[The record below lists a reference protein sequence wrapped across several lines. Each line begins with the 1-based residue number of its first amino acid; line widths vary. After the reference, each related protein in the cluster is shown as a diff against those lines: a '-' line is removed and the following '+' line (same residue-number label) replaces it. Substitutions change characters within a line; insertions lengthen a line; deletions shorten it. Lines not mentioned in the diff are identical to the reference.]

1 MFNPHLFFSSH
12 QLLLFCTKGKGDRMK
27 LSKYLNIKLNIVH
40 DFTCQNLV
48 QFCSFQNRIRTL
60 SYSIVLC
67 YDSEQGMGWV
77 RVSVCQCVVPGQ
89 NLMAN
94 DQSSTKY
101 NLASNYFL

>member
-1 MFNPHLFFSSH
+1 
-12 QLLLFCTKGKGDRMK
+12 MK

-60 SYSIVLC
+60 SSSIVLC

-77 RVSVCQCVVPGQ
+77 HVSVCQCVVPGQ

-101 NLASNYFL
+101 NLANNSFL